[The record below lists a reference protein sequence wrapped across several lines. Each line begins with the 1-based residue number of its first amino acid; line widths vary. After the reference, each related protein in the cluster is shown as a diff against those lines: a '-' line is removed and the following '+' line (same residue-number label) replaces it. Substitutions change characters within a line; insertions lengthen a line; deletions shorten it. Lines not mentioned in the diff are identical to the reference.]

1 MGNVTAGE
9 CPWRR
14 DCGGSAIAGGRRASD
29 SRRLVFESIYYG
41 HGFAA
46 RMCWCITC
54 NHAIH
59 CVGTGVSITI
69 TLSPIK
75 GLSRDRKY
83 STVTTERTDH
93 PRDRDQRTIR
103 FNGTSGIRLG
113 PARRE
118 SLPSTR
124 SNRARPACLSLLLPE
139 QSIDAA
145 RRSSPAMC
153 RLPPSE
159 TELQPHSSRFMT
171 PPAGS
176 NDVHHMYPGTSQLR
190 AR

>member
-1 MGNVTAGE
+1 MTGNRVPLPPKDAV
-9 CPWRR
+9 
-14 DCGGSAIAGGRRASD
+14 I
-29 SRRLVFESIYYG
+29 
-41 HGFAA
+41 
-46 RMCWCITC
+46 
-54 NHAIH
+54 
-59 CVGTGVSITI
+59 
-69 TLSPIK
+69 
-75 GLSRDRKY
+75 
-83 STVTTERTDH
+83 TDH